1 MDKSVQ
7 VARVVVVPMSGY
19 VNRLQAIASS
29 AIVADRFNAKF
40 FVCWTDVN
48 VTPAPA
54 VEIFSPDFVAQHVI
68 APTDF
73 HHLTGLEPA
82 EVATYLTVNGDVVT
96 LAGSDKGEQVFMP
109 RLQEILEQS
118 RQPVTLVFSA
128 GGNFSFADPE
138 TAISERR
145 DWYRNFTFSNVIES
159 RVKEILTNRDP
170 FIGVH
175 LRYTDRSH
183 ESPLEKEI
191 DRAISRQVE
200 LLSTDSVFIASDT
213 NKARD
218 KLFKKLEKA
227 GLKPWTAEVVLDN
240 VARSEAAVGAL
251 VDWKVL
257 GHARSSVFF
266 AASSFGHEAAVM
278 AGSLGTSTALAGHAI
293 QRIRSRAKV
302 LSGSLVNY
310 PRNHWFN

>member
-1 MDKSVQ
+1 MDKPVQ

-29 AIVADRFNAKF
+29 AIVADRFNAELL
-40 FVCWTDVN
+40 VCWTDVN

-54 VEIFSPDFVAQHVI
+54 AEVFSPDFVEQHVI
-68 APTDF
+68 EPKTFRDV
-73 HHLTGLEPA
+73 TGMMPA
-82 EVATYLTVNGDVVT
+82 EVATYLTVSGDVVT

-109 RLQEILEQS
+109 RLQAVLEQS
-118 RQPVTLVFSA
+118 PQPVTLVFSA
-128 GGNFSFADPE
+128 GGNFSFSDPE
-138 TAISERR
+138 TAITERG
-145 DWYRNFTFSNVIES
+145 DWYRRFTLSNVVES
-159 RVKEILTNRDP
+159 RVEEILNDRSS

-183 ESPLEKEI
+183 EAPLEKEI
-191 DRAISRQVE
+191 HRAIFRQVE

-213 NKARD
+213 IKARD
-218 KLFKKLEKA
+218 KLCKKLEMA
-227 GLKPWTAEVVLDN
+227 GLKPWSAEVVLDKVDRN
-240 VARSEAAVGAL
+240 EAAVGAL

-257 GHARSSVFF
+257 GHAQSSVFF

-278 AGSLGTSTALAGHAI
+278 AGSLGTSIALPGHAI
-293 QRIRSRAKV
+293 QRFRSRAKE
-302 LSGSLVNY
+302 LSGNLVNY